1 MAEPIIAVTINY
13 RLNMFAFGDCASE
26 RNLALRDQQRALE
39 FVKTHISGFGGDP
52 VSSIQV
58 ITFLPPWCRGSL
70 PAFPNWCMS
79 SVGKYHH
86 CW

>member
-1 MAEPIIAVTINY
+1 MAEPIVAVTINY

-26 RNLALRDQQRALE
+26 KNLALRDQQQAVE
-39 FVKTHISGFGGDP
+39 FVKAHISGFGGDP
-52 VSSIQV
+52 VSSIQAV
-58 ITFLPPWCRGSL
+58 GSA
-70 PAFPNWCMS
+70 PAVPNWRMS